1 MDKDFSFSLAD
12 IPVAPE
18 FQMEYHEKVSLG
30 RQRMAQT
37 KVVICG
43 LARNVEKI
51 LPKSIA
57 RIERLGSLFSDY
69 RVVIYENDSTD
80 GTKQMLQRW
89 AEVNPKVDVTIE
101 HLGDPVNPCAR
112 CLKRAERMARYRNEC
127 LNIIRERYS
136 DYSHVIV
143 IDTDL
148 EYGWSDDGVAN
159 TFGHDEWD
167 FVGSNGLILRRCGIA
182 LNAFLQYDAWAFR
195 TDENF
200 TQLSTAEVNYMS
212 WQRGAPLVPVM
223 CSFGGLGVYRMP
235 AYLAGTYAGH
245 DTEHVTHQQI
255 ARQFGFRNVFLNPS
269 QITLYGRHHRR
280 SDLWMIPIITVSTR
294 ILETARLVAAPCI
307 SRTFIPTK
315 LEIENESRCR
325 GFGLPLSGTK
335 SLTRG

>member
-12 IPVAPE
+12 IPVA
-18 FQMEYHEKVSLG
+18 QEYLSSYLERVATG
-30 RQRMAQT
+30 RQRMARSRA
-37 KVVICG
+37 VICG

-57 RIERLGSLFSDY
+57 RIERLGTMFADY

-80 GTKQMLQRW
+80 NTKPLLQEW
-89 AEVNPKVDVTIE
+89 AQANPKVDITVE
-101 HLGDPVNPCAR
+101 QLGDPVNPCAR

-127 LNIIRERYS
+127 LNLIREKYA
-136 DYSHVIV
+136 DYDHVIV
-143 IDTDL
+143 VDTDL

-159 TFGHDEWD
+159 TFGHENWD

-195 TDENF
+195 NDENF

-212 WQRGAPLVPVM
+212 WQRGEPLVPVM

-235 AYLAGTYAGH
+235 AYLAGTYSGH
-245 DTEHVTHQQI
+245 DTEHVTHQQV
-255 ARQFGFRNVFLNPS
+255 ARPLGFRNVFLNPS

-280 SDLWMIPIITVSTR
+280 SDLWMIPLITVGTR
-294 ILETARLVAAPCI
+294 ILESARLVAAPCI
-307 SRTFIPTK
+307 SRTFVAATHDR
-315 LEIENESRCR
+315 EGDSRTR
-325 GFGLPLSGTK
+325 RFGLPLT
-335 SLTRG
+335 TNH